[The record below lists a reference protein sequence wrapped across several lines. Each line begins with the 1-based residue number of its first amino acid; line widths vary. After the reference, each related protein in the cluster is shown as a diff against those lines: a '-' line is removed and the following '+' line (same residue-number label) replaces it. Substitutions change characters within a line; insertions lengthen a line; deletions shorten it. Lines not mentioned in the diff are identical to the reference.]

1 MGTRYTYSQW
11 DGTQSPFE
19 ELETAF
25 DRLAS
30 EILEAGDVNQALR
43 NLYADGFHSDRP
55 DPYRDAERGHSTGIR
70 PVGGLKDLLRRLDEL
85 RRLNQEYYDLGSPV
99 NEISEQLKGLVET
112 ELDGI
117 SRRVAEASHNFDN
130 SSESEKASLEF
141 AMELLKKRATDG
153 RQKLKN
159 LPESISEAIAQ
170 LALYE
175 FMDSGAR
182 DKFQSLLEDFHE
194 QMVQGFFQDS
204 KNILNNLANDDEI
217 SIRGALNEINRM
229 LRDRLAGRDE
239 NFDNFIDKYG
249 ELFGE
254 AEDKRRP
261 LNIDELIQKI
271 RNNFIAM
278 HSISASLSDGVRHE
292 ISEILALSMDREMSS
307 SLSELAGHIQEISPF
322 DDLID
327 AYKFTG
333 SSQISLGKGME
344 LADEMRRINELDSTI
359 REVMRSG
366 RVADLDL
373 DEVEDLLG
381 EEARFELE
389 EVRRMVQA
397 LEEAGYLNAT
407 RDRFSLG
414 PLAIRQIAQKAMKQV
429 FDRMKK
435 DRAGD
440 HEAYISGDWG
450 DLTGDTLPYEPDR
463 SFNINLQRSLFNTVK
478 RQGASLPLNMSY
490 EDLEINEHEHLTRS
504 ATVLMID
511 QSRSMG
517 MYGTYTSAKKVA
529 LALYWLIK
537 TKFPRDKF
545 FVVGFSDY
553 GMVIQGEDIA
563 ESTWNHWI
571 AGTNMHHGLILA
583 RQLLA
588 RENAGNKQ
596 ILMVTDGEPTCHMEG
611 GQAYFSYPPSDR
623 TLDQTLREV
632 KRCTSEGIVINTFM
646 LEENYTLME
655 FIDSMVKINGGRAF
669 YSSPDELGKYVLVD
683 YIKGRRLR
691 V

>member
-1 MGTRYTYSQW
+1 
-11 DGTQSPFE
+11 
-19 ELETAF
+19 
-25 DRLAS
+25 
-30 EILEAGDVNQALR
+30 
-43 NLYADGFHSDRP
+43 
-55 DPYRDAERGHSTGIR
+55 
-70 PVGGLKDLLRRLDEL
+70 
-85 RRLNQEYYDLGSPV
+85 
-99 NEISEQLKGLVET
+99 
-112 ELDGI
+112 
-117 SRRVAEASHNFDN
+117 
-130 SSESEKASLEF
+130 
-141 AMELLKKRATDG
+141 
-153 RQKLKN
+153 
-159 LPESISEAIAQ
+159 
-170 LALYE
+170 
-175 FMDSGAR
+175 
-182 DKFQSLLEDFHE
+182 
-194 QMVQGFFQDS
+194 
-204 KNILNNLANDDEI
+204 
-217 SIRGALNEINRM
+217 M
-229 LRDRLAGRDE
+229 LRGRLAGEDE
-239 NFDNFIDKYG
+239 KFDEFIDK
-249 ELFGE
+249 FGDIFGVE
-254 AEDKRRP
+254 GSPQRLSKLD
-261 LNIDELIQKI
+261 DLIENL
-271 RNNFIAM
+271 RNNFIAI
-278 HSISASLSDGVRHE
+278 HSMSASLSDPMKDE
-292 ISEILALSMDREMSS
+292 LSEMLRLSIDPEMSF
-307 SLSELAGHIQEISPF
+307 SLTELDGHIQEISPF
-322 DDLID
+322 DGLID
-327 AYKFTG
+327 IYKFSG
-333 SSQISLGKGME
+333 SSDISLEKGLE
-344 LADEMRRINELDSTI
+344 LVDEMRRINELDATI

-381 EEARFELE
+381 KEARFELE

-397 LEEAGYLNAT
+397 LEEAGYLNSD
-407 RDRFSLG
+407 RDRFTLG
-414 PLAIRQIAQKAMKQV
+414 PSAVRQIAQKAMKEV

-435 DRAGD
+435 DRLGD
-440 HEAYISGDWG
+440 HEAYVSGDWG
-450 DLTGDTLPYEPDR
+450 DLTGETLPYEPDS
-463 SFNINLQRSLFNTVK
+463 SFNINLQKSLFNTVK
-478 RQGASLPLNMSY
+478 RQGTSLPLRMSY

-563 ESTWNHWI
+563 ESTWNHWV

-655 FIDSMVKINGGRAF
+655 FIDSMVNVNGGRAF
-669 YSSPDELGKYVLVD
+669 YTNSDELGKYVLVD
-683 YIKGRRLR
+683 YVKGRRLR

>member
-19 ELETAF
+19 KLDTAF
-25 DRLAS
+25 DRLS
-30 EILEAGDVNQALR
+30 EEILEAGDVNEALR
-43 NLYADGFHSDRP
+43 NLYAEGFHSDRP
-55 DPYRDAERGHSTGIR
+55 DPHVDGERGHSTGIR
-70 PVGGLKDLLRRLDEL
+70 PVGGLKDLRRRLEEL
-85 RRLNQEYYDLGSPV
+85 RRLNQEYFDLESPLR
-99 NEISEQLKGLVET
+99 EIGEQLQDIVNT

-117 SRRVAEASHNFDN
+117 DRRLAEASEYLNN
-130 SSESEKASLEF
+130 SSESERSSLGF
-141 AMELLKKRATDG
+141 AMDLLEKRVTESRKK
-153 RQKLKN
+153 LEN
-159 LPESISEAIAQ
+159 LPESISESVMQ
-170 LALYE
+170 LSRYE
-175 FMDSGAR
+175 FMDSAAR
-182 DKFQSLLEDFHE
+182 DKFEKLIETLSE
-194 QMVQGFFQDS
+194 QLIRSFFQHTKNGLGNLS
-204 KNILNNLANDDEI
+204 KDNVEH
-217 SIRGALNEINRM
+217 IRNALHEINRM
-229 LRDRLAGRDE
+229 LRDRLAGEDE
-239 NFDNFIDKYG
+239 KFDEFIDKFDD
-249 ELFGE
+249 LFGV
-254 AEDKRRP
+254 KGSPQRP
-261 LNIDELIQKI
+261 SKLDDLIENL

-278 HSISASLSDGVRHE
+278 QSISASLSDQMKDE
-292 ISEILALSMDREMSS
+292 LSEILKLPIDPEISS
-307 SLSELAGHIQEISPF
+307 SLTELGGYIQEISPF
-322 DDLID
+322 DGLID
-327 AYKFTG
+327 AYKFSG
-333 SSQISLGKGME
+333 SSDISLEKGLE
-344 LADEMRRINELDSTI
+344 LVDEMRRINELDATI

-373 DEVEDLLG
+373 DEVENLLG

-397 LEEAGYLNAT
+397 LEEAGYLNSD

-414 PLAIRQIAQKAMKQV
+414 PSAVRQIAQKAMKEV

-435 DRAGD
+435 DRLGD
-440 HEAYISGDWG
+440 HEAYVSGDWG
-450 DLTGDTLPYEPDR
+450 DLTGETLPYEPDS
-463 SFNINLQRSLFNTVK
+463 SFNINLQKSLFNTVK
-478 RQGASLPLNMSY
+478 RQGTSIPLKMSY

-563 ESTWNHWI
+563 ESTWNHWV

-611 GQAYFSYPPSDR
+611 AQAYFSYPPSDR

-655 FIDSMVKINGGRAF
+655 FIDSMVNVNGGRAF
-669 YSSPDELGKYVLVD
+669 YTNPDELGKYVLVD
-683 YIKGRRLR
+683 YVKGRRLR

>member
-19 ELETAF
+19 ELDTAF
-25 DRLAS
+25 DRLS
-30 EILEAGDVNQALR
+30 EEILEAGDVNEALR
-43 NLYADGFHSDRP
+43 NLYAEGFHSDRP
-55 DPYRDAERGHSTGIR
+55 DPLVDGERGHSTGIR
-70 PVGGLKDLLRRLDEL
+70 PVGGLKDLRRRLEEL
-85 RRLNQEYYDLGSPV
+85 RRLNQEYFDLESPLR
-99 NEISEQLKGLVET
+99 EISEQLQDVVNT

-117 SRRVAEASHNFDN
+117 DRRLAEASEYLDD
-130 SSESEKASLEF
+130 SSESERSSLGF
-141 AMELLKKRATDG
+141 AMDLLGKRAIES
-153 RQKLKN
+153 RKKLEN
-159 LPESISEAIAQ
+159 LPESISESVTQ
-170 LALYE
+170 LSRYG
-175 FMDSGAR
+175 FMDSAAR
-182 DKFQSLLEDFHE
+182 DNFEKLIETLSE
-194 QMVQGFFQDS
+194 QLIRSFFQHTKNGLGNLS
-204 KNILNNLANDDEI
+204 KDNVEHIQN
-217 SIRGALNEINRM
+217 ALDEINRM
-229 LRDRLAGRDE
+229 LRDRLAGEDE
-239 NFDNFIDKYG
+239 KFDEFINKFDD
-249 ELFGE
+249 LFGVTGSPQ
-254 AEDKRRP
+254 RP
-261 LNIDELIQKI
+261 SKLDDLIENL

-278 HSISASLSDGVRHE
+278 HSISASLSDQMKDE
-292 ISEILALSMDREMSS
+292 LSEILKLSIDPEMSS
-307 SLSELAGHIQEISPF
+307 SLTELGGYIQEMSPF
-322 DDLID
+322 DGLID
-327 AYKFTG
+327 AYKFSG
-333 SSQISLGKGME
+333 SSDISLEKGLE
-344 LADEMRRINELDSTI
+344 LVDEMRRINDLDATI

-373 DEVEDLLG
+373 DEVENLLG

-397 LEEAGYLNAT
+397 LEEAGYLNSD
-407 RDRFSLG
+407 RDRFTLG
-414 PLAIRQIAQKAMKQV
+414 PSAVKQIAQKAMKEV

-435 DRAGD
+435 DRFGD
-440 HEAYISGDWG
+440 HEAYVSGDWG
-450 DLTGDTLPYEPDR
+450 DLTGETLPYEPDS
-463 SFNINLQRSLFNTVK
+463 SFNINLQKSLFNTVK
-478 RQGASLPLNMSY
+478 RQGTSIPLKMSY
-490 EDLEINEHEHLTRS
+490 ADLEINEHEHLTRS
-504 ATVLMID
+504 ATVLLID

-563 ESTWNHWI
+563 ESTWNHWV

-623 TLDQTLREV
+623 TLNQTLREV

-655 FIDSMVKINGGRAF
+655 FIDSMVNVNGGRAF
-669 YSSPDELGKYVLVD
+669 YTNPDELGKYVLVD
-683 YIKGRRLR
+683 YVRGRRLR

>member
-1 MGTRYTYSQW
+1 
-11 DGTQSPFE
+11 
-19 ELETAF
+19 
-25 DRLAS
+25 
-30 EILEAGDVNQALR
+30 
-43 NLYADGFHSDRP
+43 
-55 DPYRDAERGHSTGIR
+55 
-70 PVGGLKDLLRRLDEL
+70 
-85 RRLNQEYYDLGSPV
+85 
-99 NEISEQLKGLVET
+99 
-112 ELDGI
+112 
-117 SRRVAEASHNFDN
+117 
-130 SSESEKASLEF
+130 
-141 AMELLKKRATDG
+141 
-153 RQKLKN
+153 
-159 LPESISEAIAQ
+159 
-170 LALYE
+170 
-175 FMDSGAR
+175 
-182 DKFQSLLEDFHE
+182 
-194 QMVQGFFQDS
+194 
-204 KNILNNLANDDEI
+204 
-217 SIRGALNEINRM
+217 
-229 LRDRLAGRDE
+229 
-239 NFDNFIDKYG
+239 
-249 ELFGE
+249 
-254 AEDKRRP
+254 
-261 LNIDELIQKI
+261 
-271 RNNFIAM
+271 
-278 HSISASLSDGVRHE
+278 
-292 ISEILALSMDREMSS
+292 
-307 SLSELAGHIQEISPF
+307 
-322 DDLID
+322 
-327 AYKFTG
+327 
-333 SSQISLGKGME
+333 
-344 LADEMRRINELDSTI
+344 
-359 REVMRSG
+359 
-366 RVADLDL
+366 
-373 DEVEDLLG
+373 
-381 EEARFELE
+381 
-389 EVRRMVQA
+389 MVQA

-435 DRAGD
+435 DRSGD

-450 DLTGDTLPYEPDR
+450 DLTGETLPYEPDR
-463 SFNINLQRSLFNTVK
+463 SFNINLQKTLFNTVK

>member
-19 ELETAF
+19 ELGTAF
-25 DRLAS
+25 DRLS
-30 EILEAGDVNQALR
+30 EEILEAGDVNEALR
-43 NLYADGFHSDRP
+43 NLYAEGFHSDRP
-55 DPYRDAERGHSTGIR
+55 DPLVDGERGHSTGIR
-70 PVGGLKDLLRRLDEL
+70 PVGGLKDLRRRLEEL
-85 RRLNQEYYDLGSPV
+85 RRLNQEYFDLESPLR
-99 NEISEQLKGLVET
+99 EISEQLQDVVNT

-117 SRRVAEASHNFDN
+117 DRRLAEASEYLDN
-130 SSESEKASLEF
+130 SSESERSSLGF
-141 AMELLKKRATDG
+141 AMDLLGKRAIES
-153 RQKLKN
+153 RKKLEN
-159 LPESISEAIAQ
+159 LPESISESVTQ
-170 LALYE
+170 LSRYE
-175 FMDSGAR
+175 FMDSAAR
-182 DKFQSLLEDFHE
+182 DNFEKLIETLSE
-194 QMVQGFFQDS
+194 QLIRSFFQHTKNGLGNLS
-204 KNILNNLANDDEI
+204 KDNVEH
-217 SIRGALNEINRM
+217 IRNALDEINRM
-229 LRDRLAGRDE
+229 LRDRLAGEDE
-239 NFDNFIDKYG
+239 KFDEFINKFDD
-249 ELFGE
+249 LFGVTGSPQ
-254 AEDKRRP
+254 RP
-261 LNIDELIQKI
+261 SKLDDLIENL

-278 HSISASLSDGVRHE
+278 HSISASLSDQMKDE
-292 ISEILALSMDREMSS
+292 LSEILKLSIDPEMSS
-307 SLSELAGHIQEISPF
+307 SLTELGGYIQEMSPF
-322 DDLID
+322 DGLID
-327 AYKFTG
+327 AYKFSG
-333 SSQISLGKGME
+333 SSDISLEKGLE
-344 LADEMRRINELDSTI
+344 LVDEMRRINDLDATI

-373 DEVEDLLG
+373 DEVENLLG

-397 LEEAGYLNAT
+397 LEEAGYLNSD
-407 RDRFSLG
+407 RDRFTLG
-414 PLAIRQIAQKAMKQV
+414 PSAVKQIAQKAMKEV

-435 DRAGD
+435 DRFGD
-440 HEAYISGDWG
+440 HEAYVSGDWG
-450 DLTGDTLPYEPDR
+450 DLTGETLPYEPDS
-463 SFNINLQRSLFNTVK
+463 SFNINLQKSLFNTVK
-478 RQGASLPLNMSY
+478 RQGTSIPLKMSY
-490 EDLEINEHEHLTRS
+490 ADLEINEHEHLTRS
-504 ATVLMID
+504 ATVLLID

-563 ESTWNHWI
+563 ESTWNHWV

-596 ILMVTDGEPTCHMEG
+596 ILIVTDGEPPCHMEG

-623 TLDQTLREV
+623 TLNQTLREV

-655 FIDSMVKINGGRAF
+655 FIDSMVNVNGGRAF
-669 YSSPDELGKYVLVD
+669 YTNPDELGKYVLVD
-683 YIKGRRLR
+683 YVRGRRLR